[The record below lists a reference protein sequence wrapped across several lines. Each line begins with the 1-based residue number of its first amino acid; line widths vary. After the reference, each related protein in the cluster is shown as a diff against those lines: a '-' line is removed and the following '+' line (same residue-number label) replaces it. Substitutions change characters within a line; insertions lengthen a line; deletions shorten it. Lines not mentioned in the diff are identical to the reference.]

1 MKNHWNNFYK
11 KKDGNNFPHQSIIRF
26 FYKKFSKKKNNLFFL
41 DLGTGTGSSLKIFD
55 RNNIYLDLLDNSSS
69 AVKK

>member
-11 KKDGNNFPHQSIIRF
+11 KKDGNNLTHQSIIRF
-26 FYKKFSKKKNNLFFL
+26 FYKKFSKKKEFIFL